1 VNARLPGP
9 GLFIFIFIFI
19 RSRRV
24 SRLCHNGVS
33 GDEDEDEDEEKEEDL
48 HSARP
53 ALRSAA
59 IPH

>member
-33 GDEDEDEDEEKEEDL
+33 GDEDEGEEKEEDL